1 MYSQASV
8 CERRANEL
16 ALDAN
21 TSLHPTTQGPI
32 YGREA
37 HLDIKARGAMKH
49 LAALMQRDDAVALQS
64 CTRSAARG
72 DQLMATT
79 RCSRRFLAG

>member
-8 CERRANEL
+8 CERQANQL
-16 ALDAN
+16 RLDAN
-21 TSLHPTTQGPI
+21 TSLHPAITGSY
-32 YGREA
+32 YGQEA

-64 CTRSAARG
+64 CSAARG